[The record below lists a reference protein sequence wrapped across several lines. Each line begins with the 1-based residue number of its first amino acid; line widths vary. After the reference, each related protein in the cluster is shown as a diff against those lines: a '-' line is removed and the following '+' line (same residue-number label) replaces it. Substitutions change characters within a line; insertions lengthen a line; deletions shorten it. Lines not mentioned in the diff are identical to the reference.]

1 MLDTFGVPFV
11 RVVLV
16 EMLILVAM
24 REDER
29 HVLRRKVLNG
39 LLAHA

>member
-1 MLDTFGVPFV
+1 MLDTFGVPLV

-16 EMLILVAM
+16 EIVSLIAM

-29 HVLRRKVLNG
+29 HVLRRQVLNG